1 MRLTDK
7 QCQAI
12 RQASNEIFGENTVVI
27 VFGSRIDDSL
37 KGGDIDLLVELPS
50 AIEKPAW
57 LAAKLSAKLSAK
69 VSRLMAGRHVDVL
82 LSAPNLA
89 QLPIHQ
95 QAKLTGV
102 TL

>member
-1 MRLTDK
+1 MRLTDQ
-7 QCQAI
+7 QCQLI
-12 RQASNEIFGENTVVI
+12 RESINEIFGEDATVT
-27 VFGSRIDDSL
+27 VFGSRVDDDL
-37 KGGDIDLLVELPS
+37 KDGDVDLLVETPGP
-50 AIEKPAW
+50 IENPAW
-57 LAAKLSAKLSAK
+57 LAAKLSAK
-69 VSRLMAGRHVDVL
+69 VSRHMEGRRIDVL

>member
-1 MRLTDK
+1 MRLTDQ
-7 QCQAI
+7 QCQSI
-12 RQASNEIFGENTVVI
+12 RQAANEIFGENAIVI

-37 KGGDIDLLVELPS
+37 KGGDVDLLVELPS
-50 AIEKPAW
+50 TIEKPAW
-57 LAAKLSAKLSAK
+57 LAAKFSAK